1 MGIFDPVNAGNPD
14 APISTVAQYQRAMNR
29 ATYSPAVAQAAARS
43 GVNPTLATR
52 IASREVAQQMGQALP
67 ALIQQDAA
75 AMEARRLENERK
87 ERERIAMMLNSGGQV
102 LGTVLNAYSG
112 GTMGAATNG
121 AGGSSQGAQI
131 RPVATSGYAG
141 ANVGA
146 QSAPLAA
153 APQTSIQTAPIQ
165 QFVQAPAPAVA
176 AQAAPLVDQP
186 IYNTP
191 AQTPGAPVISSALL
205 ASQPVSNPIANQ
217 YLQDSADADILREPS
232 GRPSRRRPRR
242 RGM

>member
-121 AGGSSQGAQI
+121 AGQAMS
-131 RPVATSGYAG
+131 
-141 ANVGA
+141 
-146 QSAPLAA
+146 
-153 APQTSIQTAPIQ
+153 TAP
-165 QFVQAPAPAVA
+165 AGLLGSKAGAVA
-176 AQAAPLVDQP
+176 ANQPSMSGAPGDLPVAAPVTAANIAPLTDRPSAPTAPLGMPQPLQPQEQEMLRYGDQAVASP
-186 IYNTP
+186 TP
-191 AQTPGAPVISSALL
+191 TFVPSPEP
-205 ASQPVSNPIANQ
+205 QPVDVPITAT
-217 YLQDSADADILREPS
+217 
-232 GRPSRRRPRR
+232 PSRGRRARRIARPR
-242 RGM
+242 